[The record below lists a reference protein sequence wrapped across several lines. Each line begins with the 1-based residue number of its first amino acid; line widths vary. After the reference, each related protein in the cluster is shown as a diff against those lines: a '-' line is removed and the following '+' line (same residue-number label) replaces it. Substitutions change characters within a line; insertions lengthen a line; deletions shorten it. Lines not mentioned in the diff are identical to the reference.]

1 MLLYEGNY
9 FLEANGISFFS
20 LCFLLSKQIIIM
32 SHQKNV
38 VFFTKKLG
46 KKTFFVALSTPCS
59 T

>member
-9 FLEANGISFFS
+9 FLEASGISSFS
-20 LCFLLSKQIIIM
+20 LCFSLPKQILIM
-32 SHQKNV
+32 SHQENV

-46 KKTFFVALSTPCS
+46 KKTFFVALLTPCS